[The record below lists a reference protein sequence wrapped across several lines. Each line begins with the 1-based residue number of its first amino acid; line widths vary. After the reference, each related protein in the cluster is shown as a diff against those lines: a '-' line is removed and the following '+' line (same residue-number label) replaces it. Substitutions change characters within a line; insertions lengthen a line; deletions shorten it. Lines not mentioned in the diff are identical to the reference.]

1 MQSNLKTK
9 TLLIGGAGF
18 IGQHLWKRLV
28 DSGREVTVLGRRSP
42 EALEGLDFVEYVQGD
57 YSDLNLLK
65 RLLDN
70 CHEVIQL
77 AYATVPNTSFDDPLA
92 DLNQNLPSMVNLFI
106 EASKRDIKLLIIS
119 SGGTVYGQVDQLPIV
134 EGNELKPIS
143 PYGVTKRVIESYAYL
158 FSQTHGLKYICVRPS
173 NPYGEGQVPYIGQGF
188 ISTALA
194 SLIEGRAIKLFG
206 KGETVRDYI
215 YMDDLASGIVAAL
228 SRGDLFETYN
238 IGTGVGHSN
247 LEVIKM
253 MGMLLPDSPMLIDY
267 LPERPFDVKLN
278 VLDSTKL
285 SSHTGW
291 KPQVNFDVGLF
302 STLNWL
308 TQFLVKGGFFK

>member
-1 MQSNLKTK
+1 MRTDLNTK
-9 TLLIGGAGF
+9 TLVIGGAGF
-18 IGQHLWKRLV
+18 IGQHLCKELV

-42 EALEGLDFVEYVQGD
+42 EALEGLDCAEYVQGD

-65 RLLDN
+65 RLLEN

-77 AYATVPNTSFDDPLA
+77 AYATIPNTSFDDPLA
-92 DLNQNLPSMVNLFI
+92 DLNQNLPPMVNLFI
-106 EASKRDIKLLIIS
+106 EASKRGVKVLVIS
-119 SGGTVYGQVDQLPIV
+119 SGGTVYGQVDQLPIA
-134 EGNELKPIS
+134 EGDELKPIS

-158 FSQTHGLKYICVRPS
+158 FSKTHGLKYICVRPS

-194 SLIEGRAIKLFG
+194 SLIEGHAIRVFG
-206 KGETVRDYI
+206 EGETVRDYI
-215 YMDDLASGIVAAL
+215 YIDDLASGIVAAL
-228 SRGDLFETYN
+228 SRGHLFETYN

-291 KPQVNFDVGLF
+291 KPQVNFDEGLF

-308 TQFLVKGGFFK
+308 TQFLGKGGVFK